1 MEKQNNNQE
10 LGLQVADTETGVSS
24 NLVNNTVIGNNS
36 AKLAEIL
43 MDNIEKV
50 RKDPKYIQQ
59 AEAVNSQVKSMIELG
74 KSEIEM
80 LKVQAFMGR

>member
-1 MEKQNNNQE
+1 MEKQNENQE
-10 LGLQVADTETGVSS
+10 TGLQVAGTENGVII
-24 NLVNNTVIGNNS
+24 NAVNTTVIGTNS

-80 LKVQAFMGR
+80 LKVQAFMAR